1 MATLYVADGEFH
13 FEALREF
20 EAHGVRTKQI
30 DEEGNVLLTDG
41 ANCLWAF
48 AVTDD
53 WAITFESCGKNDP
66 AKIISAI
73 EMVMGVSLISEYEE
87 MFENLRRKQ

>member
-41 ANCLWAF
+41 ANCL
-48 AVTDD
+48 
-53 WAITFESCGKNDP
+53 
-66 AKIISAI
+66 
-73 EMVMGVSLISEYEE
+73 
-87 MFENLRRKQ
+87 